1 MNCPPKV
8 GHNFLGFF
16 MTKYSEQ
23 FKLAVVQ
30 DYLADS
36 SDGYRGIA
44 KRHGVSTHA
53 MVERWVM
60 AYRAHGNAG
69 LGKKFSRYSAEFKLS
84 VLRHMWDNQLSM
96 IQTAAKFDIRHH
108 AMVGIWERA
117 YRDGGVEA
125 LMPRPRGRSKAMPTP
140 EPAPDNLPD
149 DDKLSREQLLAEVK
163 QLRME
168 LAYTK
173 KLQALVQARQ
183 KQVPQKKRK

>member
-1 MNCPPKV
+1 
-8 GHNFLGFF
+8 
-16 MTKYSEQ
+16 
-23 FKLAVVQ
+23 
-30 DYLADS
+30 
-36 SDGYRGIA
+36 
-44 KRHGVSTHA
+44 
-53 MVERWVM
+53 
-60 AYRAHGNAG
+60 
-69 LGKKFSRYSAEFKLS
+69 
-84 VLRHMWDNQLSM
+84 
-96 IQTAAKFDIRHH
+96 
-108 AMVGIWERA
+108 MVGIWERA

>member
-1 MNCPPKV
+1 MA
-8 GHNFLGFF
+8 
-16 MTKYSEQ
+16 KYGEQ

-30 DYLADS
+30 DYLADG
-36 SDGYRGIA
+36 SDGYRA
-44 KRHGVSTHA
+44 VSKRHGLSSHT
-53 MVERWVM
+53 MLERWVM
-60 AYRAHGNAG
+60 AYRLHGNAG
-69 LGKKFSRYSAEFKLS
+69 LSRKSSKYSAEFKLS

-96 IQTAAKFDIRHH
+96 LQAAAEFDIRHH
-108 AMVGIWERA
+108 AVVGIWERA
-117 YRDGGVEA
+117 YQDGGIEA
-125 LMPRPRGRSKAMPTP
+125 LIPRPRGRPKAMATP
-140 EPAPDNLPD
+140 EPAADNPSA

>member
-1 MNCPPKV
+1 
-8 GHNFLGFF
+8 

-30 DYLADS
+30 EYLADGS
-36 SDGYRGIA
+36 AGYRGVA
-44 KRHGVSTHA
+44 KRHGLSTHA
-53 MVERWVM
+53 MLERWVM

-69 LGKKFSRYSAEFKLS
+69 LSKKSSKYTVEFKLS

-125 LMPRPRGRSKAMPTP
+125 LVPRPRGRTRAMPTP
-140 EPAPDNLPD
+140 ESAPDNPPD
-149 DDKLSREQLLAEVK
+149 DHKLSREQLLAEVK

-183 KQVPQKKRK
+183 KQGPQKKRK

>member
-1 MNCPPKV
+1 
-8 GHNFLGFF
+8 
-16 MTKYSEQ
+16 MTKYNEQ
-23 FKLAVVQ
+23 FKLTVVQ
-30 DYLADS
+30 DYLSDG
-36 SDGYRGIA
+36 SDGYRAVA
-44 KRHGVSTHA
+44 KRHGMTSHTVL
-53 MVERWVM
+53 ERWVM
-60 AYRAHGNAG
+60 AYRLHGCGG
-69 LGKKFSRYSAEFKLS
+69 LSKKSSKYSAEFKVS

-96 IQTAAKFDIRHH
+96 IQTAATFDIRHH

-125 LMPRPRGRSKAMPTP
+125 LIPRPRGKPKAMPTP
-140 EPAPDNLPD
+140 ESAPDSPRD

>member
-1 MNCPPKV
+1 MA
-8 GHNFLGFF
+8 
-16 MTKYSEQ
+16 KYDEQ

-30 DYLADS
+30 DYLVDG
-36 SDGYRGIA
+36 SDGYRSVA
-44 KRHGVSTHA
+44 KRHGLTSHT
-53 MVERWVM
+53 MLERWVL
-60 AYRAHGNAG
+60 AYRLHGSAG
-69 LGKKFSRYSAEFKLS
+69 LVKKSSTYSAEYKLS
-84 VLRHMWDNQLSM
+84 VLQHMWDNQLSM
-96 IQTAAKFDIRHH
+96 TQTAAKFDIRHH

-125 LMPRPRGRSKAMPTP
+125 LIPRPRGKPKAMPTP
-140 EPAPDNLPD
+140 ESAPDSPFD

>member
-1 MNCPPKV
+1 
-8 GHNFLGFF
+8 

-69 LGKKFSRYSAEFKLS
+69 LGKKFSKYSAEFKLS
-84 VLRHMWDNQLSM
+84 VLRHMWDNRLSM

-149 DDKLSREQLLAEVK
+149 DDKLCREQLLAEVK

>member
-1 MNCPPKV
+1 
-8 GHNFLGFF
+8 
-16 MTKYSEQ
+16 MTRYNEQ

-30 DYLADS
+30 EYLAS
-36 SDGYRGIA
+36 GSEGYRAMA
-44 KRHGVSTHA
+44 KRHGLASHA
-53 MVERWVM
+53 MLERWVM
-60 AYRAHGNAG
+60 AYRLHGSAG
-69 LGKKFSRYSAEFKLS
+69 LSKKSSKYSAEFKLS
-84 VLRHMWDNQLSM
+84 VLRHMWENRLSM
-96 IQTAAKFDIRHH
+96 IQTAATFDIRHH

-125 LMPRPRGRSKAMPTP
+125 LNPRRRGKPKVMATSESTP
-140 EPAPDNLPD
+140 ANPPD

>member
-1 MNCPPKV
+1 MSK
-8 GHNFLGFF
+8 FD
-16 MTKYSEQ
+16 EQ

-30 DYLADS
+30 DYLGDGS
-36 SDGYRGIA
+36 EGYRA
-44 KRHGVSTHA
+44 VARRHGLKSHTLL
-53 MVERWVM
+53 ERWVM
-60 AYRAHGNAG
+60 AYRVHGNAG
-69 LGKKFSRYSAEFKLS
+69 LSKKSSTYSAEFKLS
-84 VLRHMWDNQLSM
+84 VLQHMWENQLSM
-96 IQTAAKFDIRHH
+96 TQTAAKFDIRHQ
-108 AMVGIWERA
+108 AMVGIWERT

-125 LMPRPRGRSKAMPTP
+125 LRPRPRGRPKAMPTP
-140 EPAPDNLPD
+140 ERPPDSPPD

>member
-1 MNCPPKV
+1 MA
-8 GHNFLGFF
+8 
-16 MTKYSEQ
+16 KYDEQ

-30 DYLADS
+30 DYLT
-36 SDGYRGIA
+36 DGSVGYQALA
-44 KRHGVSTHA
+44 KRHGLASHA
-53 MVERWVM
+53 MLERWVM
-60 AYRAHGNAG
+60 AYRLHGIAG
-69 LGKKFSRYSAEFKLS
+69 LRKKSSKYSAEFKLS

-96 IQTAAKFDIRHH
+96 IRTAATFDIRHH

-117 YRDGGVEA
+117 YRDGGIEA
-125 LMPRPRGRSKAMPTP
+125 LTPRPRGKPKALPTP
-140 EPAPDNLPD
+140 ESAPDNPPD

-183 KQVPQKKRK
+183 KQMPQKKRK

>member
-1 MNCPPKV
+1 
-8 GHNFLGFF
+8 

-30 DYLADS
+30 DYLADG
-36 SDGYRGIA
+36 SDGYRAVA
-44 KRHGVSTHA
+44 KRHGLTTHA
-53 MVERWVM
+53 MLERWVM

-69 LGKKFSRYSAEFKLS
+69 LSKKSSKYSAEFKLS
-84 VLRHMWDNQLSM
+84 VLRHMWDNELSM

-125 LMPRPRGRSKAMPTP
+125 LIPRPRGRPRAMPTP
-140 EPAPDNLPD
+140 ESAPDNPPD

>member
-1 MNCPPKV
+1 M
-8 GHNFLGFF
+8 L
-16 MTKYSEQ
+16 
-23 FKLAVVQ
+23 
-30 DYLADS
+30 
-36 SDGYRGIA
+36 
-44 KRHGVSTHA
+44 
-53 MVERWVM
+53 ERWVL
-60 AYRAHGNAG
+60 AYRLHGRAG
-69 LGKKFSRYSAEFKLS
+69 LVKKSSPYSAEYKLS
-84 VLRHMWDNQLSM
+84 VLQHMWDNQLSM
-96 IQTAAKFDIRHH
+96 TQTAARFDIRHQ

-125 LMPRPRGRSKAMPTP
+125 LIPRPRGRPKAMPTP
-140 EPAPDNLPD
+140 EPAPDCPRD